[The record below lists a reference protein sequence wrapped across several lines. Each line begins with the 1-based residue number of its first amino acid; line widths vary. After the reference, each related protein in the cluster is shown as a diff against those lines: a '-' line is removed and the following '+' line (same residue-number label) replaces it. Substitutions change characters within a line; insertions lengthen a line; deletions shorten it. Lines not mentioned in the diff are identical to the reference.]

1 MARRWIVL
9 PVAAFTILLGWM
21 ASGIGENNH
30 ASIALA
36 QNTGTAAERRTIFI
50 ERDPIRVIEED
61 PYSNFSGMAIDEE
74 SGEIY
79 VSNDNEAKGQSI
91 ETYRVEFPASRSNR
105 VTEPLR
111 MISGPKADLGDIC
124 AIAVSPEFNEIY
136 KVSGEG
142 NSELAVFS
150 TDANGN
156 VEPIRWLPT
165 SHGAWGIALERKFDE
180 LFVTIEHVN
189 RVAVYQRTAQL
200 TDDAVRYIQG
210 PKTQLADPH
219 GIYADAERNEI
230 YVVNHGHWHHTEPGE
245 TFLQEGSI
253 PPELIGKRLAYP
265 DIVRQLTP
273 SSGKFLPPSIT
284 VYPRTGH
291 GDIEPLRVIQGS
303 KTGLNVPLGIF
314 LDTVSNQLVVANAG
328 GANILFFDVNADG
341 DVAPVRVIGGPLTEL
356 AGPTSVVVDKKRNEV
371 WATNWDNHTATVY
384 PRSAEGNVKPLRVIR
399 SAPKDS
405 PRSGFGSPGTVAYN
419 PKRKELLVPN

>member
-1 MARRWIVL
+1 MIRKWIVL
-9 PVAAFTILLGWM
+9 PMAALTIVLGWM
-21 ASGIGENNH
+21 VSGTGKHNRAS
-30 ASIALA
+30 LA
-36 QNTGTAAERRTIFI
+36 WAQDAGTAAERRTIFI
-50 ERDPIRVIEED
+50 QREPIRVIEED

-74 SGEIY
+74 RGEVY
-79 VSNDNEAKGQSI
+79 FSNDNERKGQSI
-91 ETYRVEFPASRSNR
+91 ETYRADFPASRSNR

-111 MISGPKADLGDIC
+111 MIAGPNADLGDIC
-124 AIAVSPEFNEIY
+124 AIAVSPEHNEIY

-150 TDANGN
+150 RDANGD

-165 SHGAWGIALERKFDE
+165 SHGAWGIFLERQFDE

-189 RVAVYQRTAQL
+189 RVAVYERTAEL
-200 TDDAVRYIQG
+200 TDDVVRFIQG
-210 PKTQLADPH
+210 PNTQLADPH

-273 SSGKFLPPSIT
+273 STGKFLPPSIT

-303 KTGLNVPLGIF
+303 QTGLNVPLGIF
-314 LDTVSNQLVVANAG
+314 LDTESNQLVVANAG
-328 GANILFFDVNADG
+328 ADNILFFDADANG
-341 DVAPVRVIGGPLTEL
+341 NVAPSRSIGGPSTEL
-356 AGPTSVVVDKKRNEV
+356 GGPTSVVIDRTRDEV

-384 PRSAEGNVKPLRVIR
+384 PRSADGDVEPLRVIR
-399 SAPKDS
+399 SAPKGS
-405 PRSGFGSPGTVAYN
+405 PRSGFGSPGTIAYH
-419 PKRKELLVPN
+419 PKRKEILVPN

>member
-1 MARRWIVL
+1 MVRRWIVL
-9 PVAAFTILLGWM
+9 PMVALTILLGWM
-21 ASGIGENNH
+21 ASDTGKTNR
-30 ASIALA
+30 ASLALA
-36 QNTGTAAERRTIFI
+36 QNAGTAAERQTIFI

-74 SGEIY
+74 RGELY
-79 VSNDNEAKGQSI
+79 VSNDNESKGQSI
-91 ETYRVEFPASRSNR
+91 ETYRADFPESRSNR

-111 MISGPKADLGDIC
+111 MISGPNADLGDIC

-150 TDANGN
+150 QDANGN

-165 SHGAWGIALERKFDE
+165 SHGAWGIFLERKFDE

-210 PKTQLADPH
+210 PNTQLADPH

-265 DIVRQLTP
+265 DIVRDLTP

-284 VYPRTGH
+284 VYPRTGQ
-291 GDIEPLRVIQGS
+291 GDVEPLRVIQGS
-303 KTGLNVPLGIF
+303 RTGLNVPLGIF
-314 LDTVSNQLVVANAG
+314 LDTESNQLVVANAG
-328 GANILFFDVNADG
+328 GDNILFFDANADG
-341 DVAPVRVIGGPLTEL
+341 DVAPIRAIGGPSTEL
-356 AGPTSVVVDKKRNEV
+356 AGPTSVVIDRKLDEV

-384 PRSAEGNVKPLRVIR
+384 PRTAIGDVEPLRVIR
-399 SAPKDS
+399 SAPKGS

-419 PKRKELLVPN
+419 PKRKEILVPN